1 MVEQYDLIRALQWDM
16 ASPVKAAARHLR
28 VGDDDCAADTQHDPQ
43 RWLLISRGQLE
54 ELIDMLETTM
64 PPLVEALPL
73 YHAVMFRSCSIQQL
87 LTAAVELMADFT
99 SACRDD
105 DTADVELS
113 ICELGSLALELAQRS
128 ARNAGAL
135 RQVEADMVFDDSD
148 DDGGNGGNGGDG
160 GGEDDETPERIVGGA
175 GRHTALAIV
184 ATMLRALALL
194 TPATAKQRVSLA
206 ANAARDARLTESR
219 FGRNYPMFEIDVD
232 PVRVPMCFG
241 KHDAL
246 VRRILRHLRDV
257 LATVIPPYV
266 LLPLQAAA
274 GVAPSSL
281 LNPDSL
287 SLPPAVCSLLPSLHS
302 VPSRPHAL

>member
-1 MVEQYDLIRALQWDM
+1 MIRALQWDM

-28 VGDDDCAADTQHDPQ
+28 VGRPATPALPILAAAAAGDDSDDGDDIHETADTQHDPQ

-64 PPLVEALPL
+64 PQLVEALPL

-135 RQVEADMVFDDSD
+135 RQVEADMVFDDDSD
-148 DDGGNGGNGGDG
+148 GDGGNGGNGGD

-206 ANAARDARLTESR
+206 ENAARDARLTESR
-219 FGRNYPMFEIDVD
+219 FGRSYPMFEIDVD

-241 KHDAL
+241 KHHAL
-246 VRRILRHLRDV
+246 VRRVLQHLAQV

-266 LLPLQAAA
+266 CCHCRQHHAA
-274 GVAPSSL
+274 
-281 LNPDSL
+281 
-287 SLPPAVCSLLPSLHS
+287 C
-302 VPSRPHAL
+302 